1 MSVNDQPRAV
11 TDDQFEVLHGES
23 PNGATFIFGNEDH
36 TLGNVLRQVLMRR
49 PETEFCGYS
58 VPHPYDP
65 KMNVRL
71 QTDGTVT
78 ALEALKNGLKELQE
92 CTNIIDDKF
101 IQALGEYQQ
110 KQHK

>member
-11 TDDQFEVLHGES
+11 TDEHFEVLQGEN
-23 PNGATFIFGNEDH
+23 PYGATFIFGNEDH
-36 TLGNVLRQVLMRR
+36 TLGNVLRQVLMQRR
-49 PETEFCGYS
+49 ETEFCGYS

-65 KMNVRL
+65 KMNIRL

-78 ALEALKNGLKELQE
+78 ALDALKNGLKELEE

-101 IQALGEYQQ
+101 IQALSEHQQ
-110 KQHK
+110 KR